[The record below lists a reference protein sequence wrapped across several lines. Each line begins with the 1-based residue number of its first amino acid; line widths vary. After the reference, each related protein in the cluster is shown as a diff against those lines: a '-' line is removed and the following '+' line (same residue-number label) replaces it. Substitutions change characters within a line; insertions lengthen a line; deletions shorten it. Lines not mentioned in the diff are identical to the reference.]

1 MIEIELSNGDRY
13 VSYGNLE
20 YSRAGKSQKHLSA
33 PDADCIFAYSI
44 CWIELSTYEIMDIL
58 LNIVYHLH
66 LCINIWSIIL
76 LFVSP
81 MRWQRKAINNL

>member
-33 PDADCIFAYSI
+33 PDAVASLHT
-44 CWIELSTYEIMDIL
+44 LS
-58 LNIVYHLH
+58 VG
-66 LCINIWSIIL
+66 
-76 LFVSP
+76 
-81 MRWQRKAINNL
+81 